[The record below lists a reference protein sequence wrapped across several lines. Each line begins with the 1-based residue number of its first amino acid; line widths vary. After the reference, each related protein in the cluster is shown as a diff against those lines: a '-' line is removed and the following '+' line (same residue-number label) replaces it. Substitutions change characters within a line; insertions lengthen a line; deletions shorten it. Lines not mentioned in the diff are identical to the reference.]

1 MIEILEIK
9 EASEEKKKEIEHEQP
24 EWKERLLDVFLGGKR
39 CQVEKN

>member
-1 MIEILEIK
+1 MIEILDIK
-9 EASEEKKKEIEHEQP
+9 EAPKEVEEKEPEQP